1 MARENLPDS
10 MRFIMKWEG
19 GFVDDPD
26 DRGGRT
32 NKGITQKVYNVW
44 RRGLGHPSR
53 DVKQIG
59 DGEVQAIYDGNY
71 WTPGGCDLLRRK
83 LDLAQFDTAVNM
95 GTGRAIRILQEAVDT
110 RVDGQFGPTTKR
122 ACDACDLGTTLIHY
136 TQIREGLYRRFA
148 QARGQSKFLRGW
160 MNRLNDLRRE
170 IGLPGFERIPQ
181 EPDFGDMPYIAHIPD
196 LPEGAPLERWD

>member
-32 NKGITQKVYNVW
+32 NRGITQKVYNDW
-44 RRGLGHPSR
+44 RRGIGQPSR

-59 DGEVQAIYDGNY
+59 DEEVQAIYDGNY
-71 WTPGGCDLLRRK
+71 WIPAGCDLLRRN

-95 GTGRAIRILQEAVDT
+95 GTGRAIRILQEAVGT

-122 ACDACDLGTTLIHY
+122 ACDACDLGTTLTHY
-136 TQIREGLYRRFA
+136 TQIREGLYRRFSEA
-148 QARGQSKFLRGW
+148 PGQSKFLRGW

-170 IGLPGFERIPQ
+170 IGLPGFEHIPQ
-181 EPDFGDMPYIAHIPD
+181 KPDFGDMPYIARIPD
-196 LPEGAPLERWD
+196 LPESAPLEHWD